1 SRAGQAYHPVLGGGI
16 GVGTQPA
23 HDAGDAGH
31 REDDAALLLAHGA
44 TGVLDAIEH
53 AVEQHRLGRTP
64 VRRRG
69 FQNAADGA
77 DHTGVVD
84 HAVDVAELLQ
94 RRPDQRLDSR
104 LAGDIGAHETTT
116 DLLRH
121 PDTTLDVD
129 IRHHHA

>member
-1 SRAGQAYHPVLGGGI
+1 
-16 GVGTQPA
+16 
-23 HDAGDAGH
+23 
-31 REDDAALLLAHGA
+31 
-44 TGVLDAIEH
+44 
-53 AVEQHRLGRTP
+53 
-64 VRRRG
+64 
-69 FQNAADGA
+69 QNAADGA

-129 IRHHHA
+129 IRHHHAAALGGKQPGGRLADAAGGAGNHSDPVAEPRHLRTCCSCCRYPVRC